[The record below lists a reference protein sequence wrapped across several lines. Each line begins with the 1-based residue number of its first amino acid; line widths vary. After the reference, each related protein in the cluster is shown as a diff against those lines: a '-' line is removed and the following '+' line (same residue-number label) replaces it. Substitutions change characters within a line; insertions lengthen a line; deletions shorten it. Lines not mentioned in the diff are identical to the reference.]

1 MKFKQLVVAGLLW
14 SVANLV
20 NANDSE
26 FVVEDIR
33 VEGLQRVALGAALT
47 FLPVQVGDSMNS
59 FRVSQLIRSLYSST
73 HFENVEIFRQGNVLV
88 IRVAERPTISNIIFE
103 GNDDIKDEQ
112 LQDSLD
118 SSNIRIGEPLDKTIL
133 ISIENGLKDFFY
145 SIGKYNA
152 DVTAIITPLPRNRVD
167 LKLLFEEGD
176 AAEIKQINI
185 VGNDIFP
192 DAELF
197 ETMELQFGTPWWDFL
212 SETRYQQQTLSGD
225 IESIENYYKDRGYL
239 RFMIDSTQVS
249 MTPEKSGIYV
259 TLNVTEGEQYTI
271 SEVELVGDLLGNEEY
286 IKQVLPLRDG
296 EMYNQAEVS
305 YTEEFVSK
313 YLGRFGYA
321 YPTVTTIPEIDDED
335 KTVKLTLSVDPGKR
349 IYVRRINFEGNVVT
363 ADDVLRQNISQMEG
377 TWLSNSSLESSKNS
391 LSRLTYM
398 EEVEFDTVRIP
409 GQDDQVD
416 VNYSVKEQPAGA
428 FNAGIGYGD
437 RTKLSLQ
444 AGIQQDNFLGTGK
457 RVGLSLNTVSYQQSA
472 QITYQDPF
480 FTIDGISLGGS
491 IGYSEFD
498 GEDFN
503 VINFNSKQY
512 SVGAN
517 IGYPIDEF
525 NRINFG
531 LTYANVELFNNTR
544 FVQTDLFYNQF
555 ADPKDPDAPIK
566 YESYLASVTWS
577 RSTLNRGV
585 FPTAGSSQRAS
596 FSITTPNSDVNYFKS
611 LIDTKFYFPLSRNQR
626 WSVLTRLRLGYGNGY
641 GSINGNDHVLPFTEN
656 FTAGGSDTLRGFENN
671 TVGPRGIQLVDG
683 PLIRGPD
690 GEIIPASPE
699 SGSYFVN
706 QRSLG
711 GNAMVLG
718 GVELIVPTPFV
729 ETDFD
734 NSVRT
739 SMFVDIGNV
748 WDTEFDINQFD
759 GLTNAGDLNGNGIV
773 DENERFDQ
781 IADYGDW
788 KQYRSSV
795 GVSVQWLSPMGP
807 MVFSFSKALEEREGD
822 DARFFTFNIG
832 QTF

>member
-1 MKFKQLVVAGLLW
+1 MKFRQLVAAGLLL
-14 SVANLV
+14 SVANLAT
-20 NANDSE
+20 ANQSQ

-47 FLPVQVGDSMNS
+47 YLPVQVGDELND
-59 FRVSQLIRSLYSST
+59 FRVAQLIRSLYSST
-73 HFENVEIFRQGNVLV
+73 HFENVEIWRDGSTLV
-88 IRVAERPTISNIIFE
+88 VRVAERPTISNIIFE

-118 SSNIRIGEPLDKTIL
+118 GSNIRVGEPLDKTVL
-133 ISIENGLKDFFY
+133 TSIENGLKDFFY

-176 AAEIKQINI
+176 AAKIQQINI
-185 VGNDIFP
+185 VGNDIFS

-197 ETMELQFGTPWWDFL
+197 EQMELQFNTPWWDFM

-225 IESIENYYKDRGYL
+225 METIENHYKNRGYL
-239 RFMIDSTQVS
+239 RFAIDSTQVS
-249 MTPEKSGIYV
+249 MTPEKSGIYI
-259 TLNVTEGEQYTI
+259 TMNVSEGEQYTI
-271 SEVELVGDLLGNEEY
+271 SDVELVGDILGHEEY
-286 IKQVLPLRDG
+286 IASVLPLTSG
-296 EMYNQAEVS
+296 EMYNQAEVT
-305 YTEEFVSK
+305 YTEEFISK

-321 YPTVTTIPEIDDED
+321 YPTVTTVPDINDED

-349 IYVRRINFEGNVVT
+349 IYVRRLNFEGNNIT
-363 ADDVLRQNISQMEG
+363 ADSVLRQNVSQMEG
-377 TWLSNSSLESSKNS
+377 TWLSNPLLESSKNA

-409 GQDDQVD
+409 GEDDKVD
-416 VNYSVKEQPAGA
+416 VNFRVKEQPSGS

-437 RTKLSLQ
+437 RTRLSLQ

-457 RVGLSLNTVSYQQSA
+457 RVGISLNTVSYQQSA

-503 VINFNSKQY
+503 VIRFNSKQW
-512 SVGAN
+512 SIGAN

-531 LTYANVELFNNTR
+531 LTFADVELFNR
-544 FVQTDLFYNQF
+544 SQYEQTDRFYEQF
-555 ADPKDPDAPIK
+555 VDLNNPDASIN
-566 YESYLASVTWS
+566 YQSLLATVTWS

-596 FSITTPNSDVNYFKS
+596 FSVTTPNSDVNYFKS
-611 LIDTKFYFPLSRNQR
+611 VFDTKFYFPLSRNQR
-626 WSVLTRLRLGYGNGY
+626 WSFLARLRLGYGNGY
-641 GSINGNDHVLPFTEN
+641 GDINGNEQILPFTEN
-656 FTAGGSDTLRGFENN
+656 FTAGGADTLRGFENN
-671 TVGPRGIQLVDG
+671 TVGPRGIQRFSEGQIV
-683 PLIRGPD
+683 GPD
-690 GEIIPASPE
+690 GNIIPGSPE
-699 SGSYFVN
+699 TDSYILSR
-706 QRSLG
+706 RSLG
-711 GNAMVLG
+711 GNAMALG
-718 GVELIVPTPFV
+718 GLELIVPTPFV
-729 ETDFD
+729 EEDFD

-739 SMFVDIGNV
+739 SIFMDIGNV
-748 WDTEFDINQFD
+748 WDTEFDFD
-759 GLTNAGDLNGNGIV
+759 EYAGLNNAGAGRNDFDDLL
-773 DENERFDQ
+773 
-781 IADYGDW
+781 DYSDW
-788 KQYRSSV
+788 KLYRASA
-795 GVSVQWLSPMGP
+795 GLSVQWLSPMGP
-807 MVFSFSKALEEREGD
+807 MVFSFSRAIREREGD